1 MDTWYYLA
9 EVEFLKL
16 NQQQQQKKKISSNT
30 SLYTRSKGIQ
40 GISQID
46 EISRNGIQK
55 SDRELFEL
63 FDRDCILF

>member
-1 MDTWYYLA
+1 MILPRRSRI
-9 EVEFLKL
+9 LKAKST
-16 NQQQQQKKKISSNT
+16 KKKTKFSSNT
-30 SLYTRSKGIQ
+30 ALYTRSKGIQ

-46 EISRNGIQK
+46 EISRNGNRNLK

>member
-1 MDTWYYLA
+1 MILPRRSRI
-9 EVEFLKL
+9 LKAKST
-16 NQQQQQKKKISSNT
+16 KKTTKFSSNT
-30 SLYTRSKGIQ
+30 ALYTRSKGIQ

-46 EISRNGIQK
+46 EISRNGNRNLK